1 MNHKLVYPILTGVL
15 MLTFSLTASAHTIN
29 YELAAMPQGDLFT
42 SYLKL
47 GFEHILPLGLDHILF
62 ILSLFFLS
70 SKLKT
75 ILWQATAF
83 TLAHSI
89 TLGLSMYGYIKPLP
103 AVVEPIIALS
113 IFFVAA
119 ENLLTQQ
126 LKPGR
131 MAIITLFGL
140 IHGMGFAGALSG
152 IGLPP
157 GRFFSALTA
166 FNLGVEL
173 GQITVIL
180 IAYFLATKWFSNRVW
195 YRSWIVQPASAGI
208 ALLALYWTIERT
220 MS

>member
-1 MNHKLVYPILTGVL
+1 MNRTLVY
-15 MLTFSLTASAHTIN
+15 LTATTLLICIAVSPALGHTIN
-29 YELAAMPQGDLFT
+29 YQLASMPQGDLFST
-42 SYLKL
+42 YLRL

-75 ILWQATAF
+75 IFWQATAF

-103 AVVEPIIALS
+103 AIVEPIIALS
-113 IFFVAA
+113 IFFIAA

-140 IHGMGFAGALSG
+140 IHGMGFAGALSE

-157 GRFFSALTA
+157 GRFMTALTA

-173 GQITVIL
+173 GQIAVIL
-180 IAYFLATKWFSNRVW
+180 IAYFMATKWFSTRSW
-195 YRSWIVQPASAGI
+195 YRSRIVQPVSAGI
-208 ALLALYWTIERT
+208 ALLALYWAIERT
-220 MS
+220 IS